1 MVMVQV
7 VRPKQL
13 KQLRSIPIW
22 VEVDNSG
29 DIECCCYHVSEE
41 WLTEHKCVCMQPRH
55 HTHTRNVVLAFQPL
69 FPLRVLCVQLQ
80 PSESAGCGGDPRASF
95 PGLFD

>member
-41 WLTEHKCVCMQPRH
+41 WLTEHKYVCMQPRH
-55 HTHTRNVVLAFQPL
+55 HTHTRNVVLAQTT
-69 FPLRVLCVQLQ
+69 V
-80 PSESAGCGGDPRASF
+80 SAARSACAATTQRKCGVWR
-95 PGLFD
+95 